1 MYEVQIHVLA
11 RTVREYLLIRWN
23 ESHTVYHRQVN
34 DIWLVM
40 FNSKKN
46 YLTARWRPW
55 SLPAV
60 DGSADR
66 LVLLLLLS
74 KEDPRCLLP
83 GGLVAAT
90 RGRHRGGGRGQLQPE
105 GLCPLGAAQGTGSTP
120 APTAASFLCSGQ
132 NAWSFNGLLR
142 SNPRQFECMYNC
154 TRTTLS

>member
-1 MYEVQIHVLA
+1 MS
-11 RTVREYLLIRWN
+11 LLGLFVNICCSGGTKVIRYIIDR
-23 ESHTVYHRQVN
+23 SMIYGCSCSTA
-34 DIWLVM
+34 
-40 FNSKKN
+40 KKN

-132 NAWSFNGLLR
+132 NAWSFNGLLK
-142 SNPRQFECMYNC
+142 SNPRQFECM
-154 TRTTLS
+154 